1 MQTYQVGL
9 IGLALFAILAVL
21 AFASWRKRI
30 SGQQATLPKPLEVPG
45 SFAGFKCFYVA
56 TTFADNPLE
65 RIVAHGLA
73 HRGIAH
79 LRVSESGLEV
89 SRTGEMSFLV
99 PKEDLIQIGKSSAVI
114 DRAVEKEGL
123 VSISWRLGSKNV
135 ESHFR
140 VVDPLQRSEMLS
152 KISGLVG
159 VQ

>member
-9 IGLALFAILAVL
+9 IGLALFAILALL
-21 AFASWRKRI
+21 ALVSWRRRVFV
-30 SGQQATLPKPLEVPG
+30 QQAMLPKPLEVPG
-45 SFAGFKCFYVA
+45 SSGGGKCFYVA

-65 RIVAHGLA
+65 RIVAYGLA

-79 LRVSESGLEV
+79 LRVLDTGLEV

-99 PKEDLIQIGKSSAVI
+99 PKEDVIQIGTSSAVI
-114 DRAVEKEGL
+114 DRAVEKDGL
-123 VSISWRLGSKNV
+123 VSISWRLGSNNV

-140 VVDPLQRSEMLS
+140 FADSQQRSEMLS

-159 VQ
+159 VH